1 MNNFLSLK
9 LYKNNDLFME
19 RSQLDYKKTDN
30 KYEFILDNV
39 SHTITV
45 SDDSL
50 IIIRDNNE
58 STLEIT
64 IKKNGNHKCRYLL
77 KEIDAFVDIIVDSAE
92 FDIQDDKLDIYYQ
105 LESDDKFTKLEL
117 DFN

>member
-1 MNNFLSLK
+1 
-9 LYKNNDLFME
+9 ME
-19 RSQLDYKKTDN
+19 KPQLDYNKTDN

-39 SHTITV
+39 SHVITV

-50 IIIRDNNE
+50 IIIRDNDE

-64 IKKNGNHKCRYLL
+64 IKKDGNHKCRYLL
-77 KEIDAFVDIIVDSAE
+77 KEMDAFIDIIVDSAE
-92 FDIQDDKLDIYYQ
+92 FNFQDDKLEIYYQ

>member
-1 MNNFLSLK
+1 
-9 LYKNNDLFME
+9 ME
-19 RSQLDYKKTDN
+19 KTQLDYKKTDN

-39 SHTITV
+39 FHTITV
-45 SDDSL
+45 SDESL
-50 IIIRDNNE
+50 VIERDNNE

-64 IKKNGNHKCRYLL
+64 IKKDGNHKCRYLL

-92 FDIQDDKLDIYYQ
+92 FNIQNDKLEVYYQ

>member
-9 LYKNNDLFME
+9 LYKNNDLFIE
-19 RSQLDYKKTDN
+19 RPQLDYKKTDN

-50 IIIRDNNE
+50 IIIRDNDE

-64 IKKNGNHKCRYLL
+64 IKKMVITNVV
-77 KEIDAFVDIIVDSAE
+77 IF
-92 FDIQDDKLDIYYQ
+92 
-105 LESDDKFTKLEL
+105 
-117 DFN
+117 

>member
-1 MNNFLSLK
+1 MN
-9 LYKNNDLFME
+9 
-19 RSQLDYKKTDN
+19 
-30 KYEFILDNV
+30 
-39 SHTITV
+39 V

-92 FDIQDDKLDIYYQ
+92 FNIQDDKLDIYYQ

>member
-19 RSQLDYKKTDN
+19 KPQLDYKKTGN

-39 SHTITV
+39 FHTITV
-45 SDDSL
+45 FNESL
-50 IIIRDNNE
+50 VIIRDNNE

-64 IKKNGNHKCRYLL
+64 IKKDGNHKCRYFL

-92 FDIQDDKLDIYYQ
+92 FNIQDDKLEVYYQ